1 MINKLKKVLYSV
13 FPIFTVE
20 LRGIWNMIKESDYI
34 KNWFLG
40 LLAIGIFLTAVITII
55 SFISWSIPNPSSM
68 FLTEHGGWFF
78 RAMFVLYSFIVL
90 AVTRD
95 EI

>member
-1 MINKLKKVLYSV
+1 MKNKLKKILYLA

-34 KNWFLG
+34 KTWFLG
-40 LLAIGIFLTAVITII
+40 LLAIGVFLTAVITII

-68 FLTEHGGWFF
+68 FFTEDGGWFL
-78 RAMFVLYSFIVL
+78 RTMFVLYSFIVL
-90 AVTRD
+90 AITRD
-95 EI
+95 EL

>member
-20 LRGIWNMIKESDYI
+20 LRGIWNIIKESDYI

-68 FLTEHGGWFF
+68 GLLEDGGWFL

>member
-68 FLTEHGGWFF
+68 FLTGDGGWFF